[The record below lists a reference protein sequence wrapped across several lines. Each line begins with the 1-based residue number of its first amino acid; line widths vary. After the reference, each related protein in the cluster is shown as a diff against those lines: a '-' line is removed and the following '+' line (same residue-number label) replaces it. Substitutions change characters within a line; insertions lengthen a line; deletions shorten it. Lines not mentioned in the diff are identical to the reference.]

1 MRVVIAGSRNITD
14 YAALQHAIAQTDFS
28 ISEVVSGCARGVD
41 TLGER
46 WAINNNVPIISFPA
60 NWARFGRAAGH
71 YRNSEMA
78 SYADAAII
86 LWDGESRGTLGM
98 IDCMRRL
105 RKPYEVYDELGC
117 FIAPKSGNLPH
128 GPHAGEP
135 ERA

>member
-1 MRVVIAGSRNITD
+1 MCSSNCELATVRVVIAGSRNITD

-28 ISEVVSGCARGVD
+28 ISEVVSGCARGPD
-41 TLGER
+41 SLGEL
-46 WAINNNVPIISFPA
+46 WAIRAGIPVHKFPA
-60 NWARFGRAAGH
+60 EWGRFGRAAGH

-117 FIAPKSGNLPH
+117 FIAPKS
-128 GPHAGEP
+128 
-135 ERA
+135 